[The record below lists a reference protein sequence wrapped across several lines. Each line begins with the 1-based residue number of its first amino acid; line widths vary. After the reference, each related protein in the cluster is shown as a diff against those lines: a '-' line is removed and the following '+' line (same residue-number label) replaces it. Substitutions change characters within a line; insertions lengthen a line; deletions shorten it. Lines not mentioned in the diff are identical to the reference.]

1 MTIFNRSASSRRGAA
16 AKMYKSKLE
25 EKKNRIGYVFVLPFI
40 IGLVCI
46 FLPTLVDS
54 IIYAFSKVTLSL
66 SAVNTE
72 NVGFTNFIKAFT
84 VDTDFRVLLLSAIQ
98 GMLLDILVIT
108 IFSFFIAA
116 LLNQKFIGRSIARTI
131 FFLPVLLATGIV
143 ASADTNSLMM
153 SVYGSATNDGS
164 TISSAFT
171 SNGFS
176 VLFSLEDLLQST
188 NLNQG
193 AIQVIMGAVD
203 NTYNIV
209 NSSGVQILIFLSA
222 LQSISPSV
230 FESARIEGA
239 TKWEEFWKI
248 TFPMITPMILVN
260 VVYTVVDAFTNPK
273 YQILEYI
280 QEQAFSENEMGF
292 ASALSWI
299 YFVIILVLLGIIT
312 GVLSRRIHYL
322 D

>member
-72 NVGFTNFIKAFT
+72 NVGFANFIKAFT

-143 ASADTNSLMM
+143 AAADTNSLMM

-176 VLFSLEDLLQST
+176 VLFSLR
-188 NLNQG
+188 
-193 AIQVIMGAVD
+193 ICC
-203 NTYNIV
+203 
-209 NSSGVQILIFLSA
+209 
-222 LQSISPSV
+222 SPP
-230 FESARIEGA
+230 I
-239 TKWEEFWKI
+239 
-248 TFPMITPMILVN
+248 
-260 VVYTVVDAFTNPK
+260 
-273 YQILEYI
+273 
-280 QEQAFSENEMGF
+280 
-292 ASALSWI
+292 
-299 YFVIILVLLGIIT
+299 
-312 GVLSRRIHYL
+312 
-322 D
+322 

>member
-1 MTIFNRSASSRRGAA
+1 MSIFNRSASSRRGAA

-72 NVGFTNFIKAFT
+72 NVGFANFIKAFT

-143 ASADTNSLMM
+143 AAADTNSLMM

-260 VVYTVVDAFTNPK
+260 VIYTVVDAFTNPK

>member
-72 NVGFTNFIKAFT
+72 NVGFANFIKAFT

-143 ASADTNSLMM
+143 AAADTNSLMM
-153 SVYGSATNDGS
+153 SVYGSATNDSS

-209 NSSGVQILIFLSA
+209 NSSGVQILVFLSA

-260 VVYTVVDAFTNPK
+260 VIYTVVDAFTNPK